1 MPTLPPLPRTLT
13 EPLVANALRE
23 DFGRAG
29 DITTDAIISP
39 TKKLTA
45 KLNARQAGTLAGMDM
60 ARLAFELVD
69 PKLKI
74 TQHKKDGTRLKKGD
88 VALTITGAARS
99 ILMAERV
106 ALNFACHLSGIAS
119 ATADFTAQTKGTR
132 AHIVCTRKTTPGLR
146 SIEKHAVRLGG
157 GKNHRYGLDDA
168 ILIKDNHI
176 AAVGSI
182 SKALDKAVSFAGHM
196 TKILIEVDT
205 LKQLDEVISHG
216 GADNV
221 MLDNMSLDQM
231 RDAVARIN
239 GAMKV
244 EASGNVTQERVSDI
258 AQTGVDYIS
267 SGWITNSAPNLDL
280 GLDF

>member
-1 MPTLPPLPRTLT
+1 MPTLPPMPRTMI
-13 EPLVANALRE
+13 EPLVADALRE

-74 TQHKKDGTRLKKGD
+74 TQSKNDGTRLKKGD
-88 VALTITGAARS
+88 IALTIVGSARS

-119 ATADFTAQTKGTR
+119 ATADFVAQTKGTS

-146 SIEKHAVRLGG
+146 TIEKRAVRLGG

-182 SKALDKAVSFAGHM
+182 SKALDKAVAFAGHM

-205 LKQLDEVISHG
+205 LKQLDEVIKHG

-239 GAMKV
+239 GKMQI
-244 EASGNVTQERVSDI
+244 EASGNVTLERVSDI
-258 AQTGVDYIS
+258 AKTGVDYIS